1 MCVLFSLIPRDVVKE
16 RGRGDIYHPNT
27 EKYTQTMERRVL
39 TDMVVEQG
47 VIETRH
53 HWNDNVRKD
62 LEGNR
67 SSQLNV

>member
-1 MCVLFSLIPRDVVKE
+1 
-16 RGRGDIYHPNT
+16 
-27 EKYTQTMERRVL
+27 
-39 TDMVVEQG
+39 MVVEQG